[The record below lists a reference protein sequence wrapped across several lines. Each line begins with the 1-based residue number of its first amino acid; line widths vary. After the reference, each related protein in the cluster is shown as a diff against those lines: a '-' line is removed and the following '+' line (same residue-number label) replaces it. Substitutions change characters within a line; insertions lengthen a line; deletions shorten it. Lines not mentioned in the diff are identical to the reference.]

1 MNKWFRWVVGV
12 ILVAVILLYGF
23 TFTVYEGEVAVVT
36 RFGRARTV
44 VTQAGLHWKLPV
56 PFESVYVY
64 DGRLT
69 YFDASFVEVLTGDKK
84 NVILQCYATWLISDP
99 LKFLKST
106 GDVAT
111 AELHLNSLI
120 ASAQNSVLGEYLLS
134 ALVSTNPEEL
144 KLGEIEG
151 KIFGLVAEQ
160 ARSRYGIEIRQVGM
174 KTLGLPRV
182 NLEHV
187 FEQMR
192 SERQQYISRFRA
204 EGERDASAIRSE
216 TDVLV
221 ARLRSEGITQAAK
234 ILGKAEYEVA
244 KIYGDAF
251 RENPELYSFLRQL
264 VSLERMLDENTT
276 LIFRIDSPPFNIIT
290 NPGAVMRP

>member
-1 MNKWFRWVVGV
+1 
-12 ILVAVILLYGF
+12 
-23 TFTVYEGEVAVVT
+23 
-36 RFGRARTV
+36 
-44 VTQAGLHWKLPV
+44 
-56 PFESVYVY
+56 
-64 DGRLT
+64 
-69 YFDASFVEVLTGDKK
+69 
-84 NVILQCYATWLISDP
+84 

-144 KLGEIEG
+144 KLGEIED